1 MTQTSHGDF
10 GDFNNCLNISRF
22 NFMKTEFF
30 FSNLL
35 LLKTKHITIWVLQLF
50 LGIFH
55 SIAVNINRHWS
66 IGCKMVVEDVLCFKF
81 QLVNERRRNEQSC
94 Q

>member
-1 MTQTSHGDF
+1 
-10 GDFNNCLNISRF
+10 
-22 NFMKTEFF
+22 MKTESFF

-35 LLKTKHITIWVLQLF
+35 LLKTKHIIIWVLQLF

-66 IGCKMVVEDVLCFKF
+66 IGGKMVVEDVLCFKF

-94 Q
+94 

>member
-66 IGCKMVVEDVLCFKF
+66 IGRKMVVEDVLCFKF

>member
-1 MTQTSHGDF
+1 
-10 GDFNNCLNISRF
+10 
-22 NFMKTEFF
+22 MKTEFF
-30 FSNLL
+30 LSNLL

-66 IGCKMVVEDVLCFKF
+66 IWRKMVVEDVLCFKF